1 MLFKSG
7 MKILE
12 LTQTIEKKDADIAR
26 LEEKLAKADSQISKL
41 ENSLIAFKAAD
52 YGTPAE
58 CHRGSWCTACEFS
71 KALIFPGHG
80 LLGNRTVF
88 FCGKGE
94 SCSNFVQKE
103 V

>member
-1 MLFKSG
+1 
-7 MKILE
+7 MKIFMKTRE

-26 LEEKLAKADSQISKL
+26 LEAKLAEAESQISKL
-41 ENSLIAFKAAD
+41 KNSLIAFKAAD
-52 YGTPAE
+52 YGTPAD
-58 CHRGSWCTACEFS
+58 CHRGSWCGACEFS
-71 KALIFPGHG
+71 KEFIIPGHG
-80 LLGNRTVF
+80 FIGNRTVC